1 MSSGDNDFTLVKA
14 RPRTFTPPMRFL
26 ILTAGY
32 GEGHN
37 AAARGLNAAFEDMG
51 AVSRIVD
58 AFAITGGAF
67 YERSRRDYLSLI
79 NRAPKVWAFMF
90 GLIDRFP
97 IVEFTLPAL
106 TALQADLTAVLAE
119 TKPDAVISVYPVYG
133 YLIEK
138 LFPRRADRPFAFHTV
153 VTDSITIN
161 SVWYRC
167 ASDSFLVPN
176 EDSARVMRAAG
187 VAPEKV
193 HAIGFPVPPRFAN
206 PRPPR
211 PSPGRT
217 SPGRVLFMINAGK
230 DRAPAVVERLLQ
242 LHNIHLT
249 VTVGRDEDLRARVE
263 QIARDA
269 GREIEIHGWTDQ
281 MPELVMS
288 HHLLIGKAG
297 GATVQEAIAART
309 PMLITQVVPGQEEGN
324 ARLLF
329 QNGCGALCET
339 PEAIVAR
346 VQALFVNDA
355 DQWKRWEENIAR
367 ISKPDAARH
376 IAQFCSHP

>member
-1 MSSGDNDFTLVKA
+1 MTEFALVNF
-14 RPRTFTPPMRFL
+14 PPPTFTPPMRFL

-37 AAARGLNAAFEDMG
+37 AAARGLQAAFVEMG
-51 AVSRIVD
+51 AESEIID
-58 AFAITGGAF
+58 AFTMNGRAF
-67 YERSRRDYLSLI
+67 YERSRHDYLTLI
-79 NRAPKVWAFMF
+79 NRAPKLWAFVF

-106 TALQADLTAVLAE
+106 SAMQAGLAALLVE
-119 TKPDAVISVYPVYG
+119 KKPHAVISVYPVYG

-138 LFPRRADRPFAFHTV
+138 LYPQRADRPFAFHTI

-161 SVWYRC
+161 SVWFRC

-187 VAPEKV
+187 VPPEKI
-193 HAIGFPVPPRFAN
+193 HALGFPVPPRFAK
-206 PRPPR
+206 PRAAR
-211 PSPGRT
+211 PAPGRDT
-217 SPGRVLFMINAGK
+217 PGHVLFMINAGK

-242 LHNIHLT
+242 LDHIHLT
-249 VTVGRDEDLRARVE
+249 VAVGRDETLRARIE
-263 QIARDA
+263 QIAKDA
-269 GREIEIHGWTDQ
+269 GRTIELYGWTDQ

-288 HHLLIGKAG
+288 HHILIGKAG

-329 QNGCGALCET
+329 QNRCGALCET
-339 PEAIVAR
+339 PEAIAAQVR
-346 VQALFVNDA
+346 ALFAGDA
-355 DQWKRWEENIAR
+355 ALWKEWEASIAR
-367 ISKPDAARH
+367 LSRPDAAHH
-376 IAQFCSHP
+376 IAEFCSRS